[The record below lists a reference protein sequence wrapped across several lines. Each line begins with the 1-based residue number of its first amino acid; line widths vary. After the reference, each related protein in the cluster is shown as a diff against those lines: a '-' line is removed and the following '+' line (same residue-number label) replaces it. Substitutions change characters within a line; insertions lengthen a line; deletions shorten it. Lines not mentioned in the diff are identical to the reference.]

1 MSKKYFNIREV
12 SEFLNIKEHV
22 IRYWDSI
29 DPKTKKLRIDG
40 ISTKSRGGTR
50 YFNRENIEK
59 LDKLKTILYENGNQI
74 QSLKL
79 AEKLINSKKR
89 SKIMENDAISTND
102 RNISKSEKLN
112 QILGK
117 MRYLLK

>member
-12 SEFLNIKEHV
+12 SQFLNIKEHV

-29 DPKTKKLRIDG
+29 DPKTKKLRIEG
-40 ISTKSRGGTR
+40 ISTKSSGGTR
-50 YFNRENIEK
+50 YFNNENIQK
-59 LDKLKTILYENGNQI
+59 LDKLKAILYENGNQI

-79 AEKLINSKKR
+79 AEKLVNSKKK
-89 SKIMENDAISTND
+89 SKISENNIIPIKETNL
-102 RNISKSEKLN
+102 NKSQKLR
-112 QILGK
+112 QILEK

>member
-89 SKIMENDAISTND
+89 SKIIENDAISTND